1 MLFGTDCTVQN
12 AFDLLDR
19 DKNGEVGKLN
29 VWHYFFFQK
38 RKMFQIHIHVIHV
51 VSNVLK
57 RKKISEQL
65 KITIEITLYDKF
77 GILVIH
83 TKNDETISPR

>member
-1 MLFGTDCTVQN
+1 
-12 AFDLLDR
+12 
-19 DKNGEVGKLN
+19 
-29 VWHYFFFQK
+29 
-38 RKMFQIHIHVIHV
+38 MFQIHIHVIHV

-65 KITIEITLYDKF
+65 KIKIEITLYDKF

-83 TKNDETISPR
+83 TKNDKTISPR